1 MKKSSVI
8 SFTVGATCA
17 VAVAMLGSG
26 MVSAQTDVPLAE
38 RDTSNAVVDV
48 APPIVRPAED
58 GPATPAAAGVPEL
71 SPADGIFRPIAPC
84 RIADTRYAG
93 GIIVPGAPR
102 DFIASGI
109 AGNDYSSQGGTTCN
123 IPISATAIHVNIGTT
138 GQTNNGYLKAY
149 PYLATPPNASILNYR
164 TGVAIANAAT
174 LKICGK
180 ACSRDLT
187 FSAHTGSTHVFLDV
201 LGYYEPPLTA
211 EVNWDGTFLQASYG
225 VSTVAKYGTGFYYV
239 TFDRDVMDCAI
250 SATAGTTDPGPV
262 LPPPVVPAIADRPA
276 GGVYVD
282 VRDFAGD
289 YVNGPF
295 TLTAVC

>member
-48 APPIVRPAED
+48 APPIVRPTED
-58 GPATPAAAGVPEL
+58 GPATPAAAGIPEL
-71 SPADGIFRPIAPC
+71 SPADGIYRPITPC
-84 RIADTRYAG
+84 RIADTRYASG
-93 GIIVPGAPR
+93 GIVVPGSPR
-102 DFIASGI
+102 DFIAAGGI
-109 AGNDYSSQGGTTCN
+109 GFNYGAQGGTTCD
-123 IPISATAIHVNIGTT
+123 IPFSATAIHVNIGTT

-180 ACSRDLT
+180 TCPLDLT

-201 LGYYEPPLTA
+201 LGYY
-211 EVNWDGTFLQASYG
+211 
-225 VSTVAKYGTGFYYV
+225 
-239 TFDRDVMDCAI
+239 
-250 SATAGTTDPGPV
+250 
-262 LPPPVVPAIADRPA
+262 
-276 GGVYVD
+276 
-282 VRDFAGD
+282 
-289 YVNGPF
+289 
-295 TLTAVC
+295 